1 MLFSLSAYLL
11 ISGSL
16 AMFFH
21 LFLARQQE
29 NEGFM
34 QREWIISVEQI
45 MNECK
50 QSQTVQTAEHGS
62 VLICRNLS
70 GQEVRFE
77 IYHSMIRK
85 RVDGKGHVPIL
96 GHIKT
101 MKAEVR
107 NGMLWLKV
115 KSENDKE
122 YQTAVPVYTSL
133 GGG

>member
-1 MLFSLSAYLL
+1 
-11 ISGSL
+11 
-16 AMFFH
+16 MFFQ

-29 NEGFM
+29 NEGFL

-50 QSQTVQTAEHGS
+50 QSQTVQTAEHDS

-107 NGMLWLKV
+107 KGMLWLKV